1 MIKKI
6 IQKKYKNPGNY
17 KLNIL
22 SKDFDQKEYS
32 FQYSKKKS
40 NSERIDYFLAKK
52 LNIPRNQIQKS
63 IELNKLKCNGKVI
76 TKPSFLLT
84 SGDFIDFEPFIEEKP
99 DLTPEK
105 LDINYIYKDK
115 DIILINKP
123 AGIIVHPG
131 TRNPNHTLLNGIL
144 NDFPEIKDVGDPQRP
159 GIVHRLDKET
169 SGILIVARNNR
180 SFVSL
185 SNMFK
190 SRDINKEYIGLVK
203 GIIEPIEGTI
213 NSPIARHP
221 TLKIKQAIVKSGK
234 ESLTKYETIKNI
246 KTFSLLRIK
255 IFTGRM
261 HQIRVHLSSIG
272 HPILGDSLYGK
283 KSEISIDRH
292 FLHANK
298 IIFTHPVTKNL
309 MEFKSDLP
317 KDLKTILNNIEND

>member
-1 MIKKI
+1 
-6 IQKKYKNPGNY
+6 
-17 KLNIL
+17 LNTL

-40 NSERIDYFLAKK
+40 DSERIDYFLAKK

-76 TKPSFLLT
+76 RKPSFLLS
-84 SGDFIDFEPFIEEKP
+84 SGDVIDFEPFIEEKP
-99 DLTPEK
+99 ELTPEK
-105 LDINYIYKDK
+105 IDIDYIHKDK
-115 DIILINKP
+115 DILLINKS

-131 TRNPNHTLLNGIL
+131 IRNPNHTLLNGIL
-144 NDFPEIKDVGDPQRP
+144 NDFPEIKNVGDPQRP

-180 SFVSL
+180 SFESL

-190 SRDINKEYIGLVK
+190 SREIHKEYVGLVN
-203 GIIEPIEGTI
+203 GIIKPKEGII

-221 TLKIKQAIVKSGK
+221 TLKIKQAIVKNGK
-234 ESLTKYETIKNI
+234 KSITKYETIKNI
-246 KTFSLLRIK
+246 KTFSLLRIQ

-283 KSEISIDRH
+283 KTKILNQRH

-298 IIFTHPVTKNL
+298 IIFTHPITKYL

-317 KDLKTILNNIEND
+317 KDLKTILNNIEKMVKFKD